1 MTDVLWV
8 VVGII
13 IGSFSGILTISL
25 LTSGKTEDLYTEISN
40 LSNEVQD
47 LRVQRE
53 LLKGEIERLNKPRR
67 KPTPRKK
74 RNYKPRNTR
83 KKK

>member
-8 VVGII
+8 IVGIV
-13 IGSFSGILTISL
+13 IGSIGGILTISL
-25 LTSGKTEDLYTEISN
+25 LTAGKTEDLYTEISN
-40 LSNEVQD
+40 LNNEVQD

-53 LLKGEIERLNKPRR
+53 LLNDEIERLNKPRR

-74 RNYKPRNTR
+74 RNYRPRNR
-83 KKK
+83 KK

>member
-8 VVGII
+8 IVGIV
-13 IGSFSGILTISL
+13 IGSIGGILTISL
-25 LTSGKTEDLYTEISN
+25 LTAGKTEDFYTEISN
-40 LSNEVQD
+40 LNNEVQD

-53 LLKGEIERLNKPRR
+53 LLKEEIERLNKPRR

-74 RNYKPRNTR
+74 RNYRPRNR
-83 KKK
+83 KK

>member
-8 VVGII
+8 IVGIF
-13 IGSFSGILTISL
+13 IGSVGGILTISL
-25 LTSGKTEDLYTEISN
+25 LAAGKTEDLYTEISN
-40 LSNEVQD
+40 LSNEFKD
-47 LRVQRE
+47 LRTQRQ
-53 LLKGEIERLNKPRR
+53 LLKEEIHRLNKSKS

-74 RNYKPRNTR
+74 RNYRPRN

>member
-8 VVGII
+8 IVGIV
-13 IGSFSGILTISL
+13 IGSIGGILTISL
-25 LTSGKTEDLYTEISN
+25 LTAGKTEDLYTEISN
-40 LSNEVQD
+40 LNNEVQD

-53 LLKGEIERLNKPRR
+53 LLKEEIERLNKPRR

-83 KKK
+83 KRK

>member
-8 VVGII
+8 LVGII
-13 IGSFSGILTISL
+13 IGSIGGVLTISL
-25 LTSGKTEDLYTEISN
+25 VSGGKIDDLENEI
-40 LSNEVQD
+40 QD
-47 LRVQRE
+47 LRAQRQ
-53 LLKGEIERLNKPRR
+53 LLKEEIFRLDKPSR

-74 RNYKPRNTR
+74 RNYKPQN

>member
-8 VVGII
+8 IVGIV
-13 IGSFSGILTISL
+13 IGSIGGILTISL
-25 LTSGKTEDLYTEISN
+25 LTAGKTEDLYIEISN

-53 LLKGEIERLNKPRR
+53 LLKEEIERLNKTRR

-83 KKK
+83 KRK

>member
-8 VVGII
+8 IVGIV
-13 IGSFSGILTISL
+13 IGSIGGILTISL
-25 LTSGKTEDLYTEISN
+25 LTAGKTEDLYTEISN
-40 LSNEVQD
+40 LNNEVQD

-53 LLKGEIERLNKPRR
+53 LLKEEIERLNKPRR

-74 RNYKPRNTR
+74 RNYRPRNR
-83 KKK
+83 KK